1 MQWSTGLV
9 YKKEEVVDL
18 KESAIKLYKK
28 NRCFVGRKLYCF
40 TQYEKNYTQILQ
52 EEKYN
57 QEILS
62 WSVRISLPDHSFT
75 TVKTGV
81 SQYQVNFS
89 PKSTGFFLRRVCWIY
104 PTLLLFYFLIN
115 LPREKQW
122 ILLSIDIANFS
133 RNYRTHSREKLSWGE
148 KNLIRIILFITIQ
161 LKLEVPWQHILGNFV
176 HLCFKKLKWLASY
189 YFSWELIPSYKGIDS

>member
-9 YKKEEVVDL
+9 YKKEEDVDL

-81 SQYQVNFS
+81 SQYQVNFFTQKNRFLFE
-89 PKSTGFFLRRVCWIY
+89 KSVLNISNPSFV
-104 PTLLLFYFLIN
+104 
-115 LPREKQW
+115 
-122 ILLSIDIANFS
+122 LLSDKFAK
-133 RNYRTHSREKLSWGE
+133 RKAV
-148 KNLIRIILFITIQ
+148 NLT
-161 LKLEVPWQHILGNFV
+161 
-176 HLCFKKLKWLASY
+176 
-189 YFSWELIPSYKGIDS
+189 